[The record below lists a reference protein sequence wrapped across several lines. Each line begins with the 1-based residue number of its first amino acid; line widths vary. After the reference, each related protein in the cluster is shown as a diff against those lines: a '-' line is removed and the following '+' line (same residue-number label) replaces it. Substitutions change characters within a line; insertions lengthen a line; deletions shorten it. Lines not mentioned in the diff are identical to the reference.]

1 MKGVINLKTDR
12 NYGGVPYPV
21 YPNGY
26 ESAMPMGPVP
36 ISGMPGIMPLPDKM
50 PGMMDMKNKMYGM
63 GMKDSM
69 PGMIGMPDKM
79 YDMDINITNTEINT
93 FIGKIDLLEKRVT
106 NLEKM
111 VLKTPTDNY
120 NTSNYQMM

>member
-1 MKGVINLKTDR
+1 MKGVINVKKDR

-26 ESAMPMGPVP
+26 ESMMQAGPMPMP
-36 ISGMPGIMPLPDKM
+36 GMPGMMPLPDKM
-50 PGMMDMKNKMYGM
+50 PGMMGAGM
-63 GMKDSM
+63 GMPNKM
-69 PGMIGMPDKM
+69 PGMMDMPNKM
-79 YDMDINITNTEINT
+79 YDMDINITNTEVNT
-93 FIGKIDLLEKRVT
+93 FIGKVDALEKRVT